1 MNYFNSHVW
10 SSQQTCR
17 KREKE
22 GNANSLWRP
31 LTLKTRQASPSLGL
45 WDPGQWS
52 VPQHHWKPFREGCQL
67 PAGIKNICGGLPED
81 GQLIS
86 SLTCS
91 KCFLWLKPALQ
102 SLLHGIHDLD
112 PYGYSFPVSCF
123 VTVLLVCTEKENKN
137 NCFTNHYCAF
147 TRAEFMPSSSPLR
160 RFLDKVAKC
169 FPLYSAPWEVTST
182 YCIRPYP
189 ILCESAH

>member
-17 KREKE
+17 KWEKE

-102 SLLHGIHDLD
+102 SLLHGIHGLD
-112 PYGYSFPVSCF
+112 PYGYSFLVSF
-123 VTVLLVCTEKENKN
+123 VTVLLVYTKRIKTIVSQITIVHLEGQSSCPHPLHWGGFLIKLQN
-137 NCFTNHYCAF
+137 AF
-147 TRAEFMPSSSPLR
+147 LFVLLPGKSPL
-160 RFLDKVAKC
+160 
-169 FPLYSAPWEVTST
+169 
-182 YCIRPYP
+182 P
-189 ILCESAH
+189 IA